1 MEKSKVN
8 SNSPS
13 LQIYGRINFFFLN
26 TVPGFLPAQKK
37 RRQMSTLQNYTC
49 GLIVS
54 PFAVLCNIDLSR
66 LSSALR

>member
-26 TVPGFLPAQKK
+26 QCSLSRTKKAQTDVHT
-37 RRQMSTLQNYTC
+37 SNNYTC
-49 GLIVS
+49 ALMVN